1 MPIMWAT
8 TFQHALPPRMIRLS
22 IIPAVISLAAISTRS
37 VAQAETAST
46 TPERSAEGRAG
57 ARWQVSYIA
66 GYRNAGSGWGPAR
79 EQVNFGIVDA
89 DVVPPCWPL
98 AIAARMALSYTK
110 AVPPGSPSGA
120 GGSGA
125 YDISLSL
132 RRALYDHGEHRVWLG
147 AGAAVVGASI
157 RSKDVIEGTS
167 QNEWQAHDA
176 TVGPYLEA
184 GVQQHLRGRAWLGLS
199 ATWSHGHVRPAA
211 QTLDAGGLALL
222 ALVGVR

>member
-1 MPIMWAT
+1 MVG
-8 TFQHALPPRMIRLS
+8 LS
-22 IIPAVISLAAISTRS
+22 KVLAVIFLAAISTRT
-37 VAQAETAST
+37 VAQTETPSALL
-46 TPERSAEGRAG
+46 ERSAEGRAR

-89 DVVPPCWPL
+89 DVVPPGWPL
-98 AIAARMALSYTK
+98 AIATRMALSYTT
-110 AVPPGSPSGA
+110 AVPPNSPSGA

-125 YDISLSL
+125 YDVSVSL
-132 RRALYDHGEHRVWLG
+132 RRALYDRGEHRVWLG

-157 RSKDVIEGTS
+157 LSKHVIEGTT

-184 GVQQHLRGRAWLGLS
+184 GVQQHLRGRAWVGLS

-211 QTLDAGGLALL
+211 QTLEAGGLALL
-222 ALVGVR
+222 ALIGVR